1 MIDEKRIQENLQLFS
16 FPRIFGTADEKK
28 AYHLAKDK
36 IGLLKINVNSQ
47 EFNFSNFYSI
57 VYPKI
62 VFTIIFTIILLYF
75 INFKGYIQ
83 DLIVLILITVLI
95 LVVILSK
102 RFNSFR
108 LGKKFN
114 SQNIYAKFD
123 SNKMESQLF
132 DNKKNVIL
140 IAHLDSKGQ
149 RIHIVNRVKN
159 FILWTISFI
168 LLVVII
174 ILKNVIFTQYAPLFY
189 ILGVLPLALN
199 FFSCVVIVFNN
210 TNNDSDG
217 ALDDASGIVCI
228 LELLNYYSNCNQERS
243 LKNMDLW
250 FVLTGAEECGTQG
263 IRNFYKII
271 KGNINRN
278 QTIVLNFDSIGKN
291 LDFVKFGIFM
301 HKKKILTV
309 FKRQS
314 EKYSLKTDTRRVLF
328 GVHTDGYFLAKRGYQ
343 GIEFGDYDS
352 YKYLHSSK
360 DTIDKIDPLLLK
372 KLCEIVI
379 DSMSEIDNLK

>member
-16 FPRIFGTADEKK
+16 LPRIFGSADEKK
-28 AYHLAKDK
+28 AYNLAKDK
-36 IGLLKINVNSQ
+36 ISQLNINVNSQ

-57 VYPKI
+57 LYPKI
-62 VFTIIFTIILLYF
+62 LFTIIFTIIMLYF
-75 INFKGYIQ
+75 INFKGFIQ
-83 DLIVLILITVLI
+83 DLIVLILIIILI
-95 LVVILSK
+95 IVVILSK
-102 RFNSFR
+102 RFNSLR

-114 SQNIYAKFD
+114 SQNIYTKFD
-123 SNKMESQLF
+123 SNKIESQLL
-132 DNKKNVIL
+132 DSKKSIIL

-174 ILKNVIFTQYAPLFY
+174 ILKNVFFAQYSLLFY
-189 ILGVLPLALN
+189 ILGILPLALN

-228 LELLNYYSNCNQERS
+228 LELLNYYSNCNLERS
-243 LKNMDLW
+243 LKNIDLW

-271 KGNINRN
+271 KGNINKK
-278 QTIVLNFDSIGKN
+278 QTIVLNFDSVGKN
-291 LDFVKFGIFM
+291 LDFVKFGVFM
-301 HKKKILTV
+301 HKKKILNI
-309 FKRQS
+309 FKKQS
-314 EKYSLKTDTRRVLF
+314 EKYGLKTKTRRVLF
-328 GVHTDGYFLAKRGYQ
+328 GVHTDGYFLAKRGCQ

-360 DTIDKIDPLLLK
+360 DTTDKVDPLLLK

-379 DSMSEIDNLK
+379 ESISEIDNLK